1 MIFYHIMMQKY
12 GSQVFRD
19 LKLDRCTDYLQNTLC
34 GCFWE
39 DFLIKMSF
47 VWNSY
52 RRLALLR
59 HLAGVFPNVYKRSGC
74 VKMSPR
80 TEFPFNETARRH
92 LVNGAIRQRLVTF
105 RRRFREAHKNEKA
118 LKVIFRGTGKKK
130 NTFCWLSV
138 CALRDDWLI
147 YNVVILFI
155 YFFWTAAPSAS
166 LRASKDNA
174 HHQGRVAYE
183 QKGQTEHKHD
193 KTCPYMEM

>member
-1 MIFYHIMMQKY
+1 
-12 GSQVFRD
+12 
-19 LKLDRCTDYLQNTLC
+19 
-34 GCFWE
+34 
-39 DFLIKMSF
+39 MSF

-59 HLAGVFPNVYKRSGC
+59 HLAGVFPNVYKRSRC

-147 YNVVILFI
+147 YNVVIFYFLFFGQRHLQHHCGLLKI
-155 YFFWTAAPSAS
+155 MHITKAVS
-166 LRASKDNA
+166 RTSKKDKLN
-174 HHQGRVAYE
+174 
-183 QKGQTEHKHD
+183 TSTIKHVPIWRCNRTID
-193 KTCPYMEM
+193 TKKKNTLAK

>member
-19 LKLDRCTDYLQNTLC
+19 LKLHRLPAEYFVWLLLGRLSDN
-34 GCFWE
+34 
-39 DFLIKMSF
+39 KMSF

-59 HLAGVFPNVYKRSGC
+59 HLAGVFPNVYKRSRC
-74 VKMSPR
+74 VKLSPR

-147 YNVVILFI
+147 YNVVIFFFS
-155 YFFWTAAPSAS
+155 FFWTAAPSAS